1 MSDLVVKRVTW
12 QIIKKKLISDTRS
25 LSTSNRF
32 ITHYRTEGYSYPF
45 CETGK
50 RSNTGINY
58 QVSVSALV
66 YSRLHIFFFT
76 TIVSYLEISLLK
88 KKGDCNLKMLNC
100 ARLLALEAI
109 HWRSEDG
116 PSTAETQSPR
126 SHTPYTH
133 TL

>member
-58 QVSVSALV
+58 QVSVSALI
-66 YSRLHIFFFT
+66 YSRLHIFFFFYYDCELSRDKF
-76 TIVSYLEISLLK
+76 VEKERWLQLE
-88 KKGDCNLKMLNC
+88 N
-100 ARLLALEAI
+100 
-109 HWRSEDG
+109 
-116 PSTAETQSPR
+116 AELR
-126 SHTPYTH
+126 
-133 TL
+133 